1 MAEPKYP
8 TQREKVEELAK
19 KIEAGTKEFMQSDKY
34 RTYLRTMSKF
44 HSYSFRNCLL
54 IAMQKPDATLVAG
67 YQAWQK
73 KFERQVGRGE
83 KGIRIFAPVPYEE
96 QVEKQKRDSNG
107 NLLYS
112 SDGKPVTEEVTEKR
126 LSFRVTTVF
135 DVSQTSGKPLPE
147 LATELDGSVEQ
158 YEMLFQAIRDTS
170 EAPIMVET
178 FPAGNEAKG
187 YYSPSD
193 HSIHVRD
200 DISEVQSIKTVLHEL
215 AHSVLHNKDAEEAA
229 EKSRMTMEVEAES
242 VAFIVSDHFGIDTSD
257 YSFAYLASWSSGAD
271 LPELHQSLDTIQK
284 TANDLIQKVSARYQE
299 LAQAAQQENV
309 PHMAQEG
316 SAVSETQDLRRVMIE
331 HNAVKE
337 HEIFTEFV
345 KQYSADQIVAA
356 SHEISTKNDFVF
368 YIQNYMDDLQL
379 TETQENALMTDPN
392 LLDTMYSVW
401 MDNGEWSS
409 MEDIGSCM
417 KETANYRIETVRVQA
432 EQLDADK
439 FYVDP
444 TTETVRWM
452 YYNPDSSEGGQ
463 IVCNDLTFTQIREAF
478 TKPDPM
484 EHLHMAADQI
494 SCDITDRF
502 FMTVATD
509 FLSSGETFAVAA
521 NDTAEI
527 LKQLKAAVAVSVAEQ
542 VPQEAVPHMAQS
554 AEEKSPKKAFLGN
567 TAYRDISD
575 KAFVVVAAE
584 QTAAVMQGLEEQ
596 NIPYCCKV
604 GDARGDVFTVSREY
618 LQQLMELKKAAGQA
632 TGEQPPHKQKPQ
644 PEITII
650 GNAPYRDIPDKAYV
664 RVDAAAVDA
673 IIQAL
678 EDAGVKYSG
687 KLDPAKG
694 NVITVP
700 KEHKAMVEGIQKRT
714 ASMLS
719 DQPRQQFMKVTEEQL
734 KALQAEDTPL
744 QVRKS
749 GSAYIISFAA
759 TEKARIDSALQ
770 ALELNQKVKR

>member
-1 MAEPKYP
+1 MAESKYP

-83 KGIRIFAPVPYEE
+83 TGIRIFAPVPYEE

-126 LSFRVTTVF
+126 LAFRVTTVF

-170 EAPIMVET
+170 EAPITVET

-215 AHSVLHNKDAEEAA
+215 AHSVLHNKDAEDAA

-257 YSFAYLASWSSGAD
+257 YSFAYLASWSSDAD

-309 PHMAQEG
+309 PHMAQT
-316 SAVSETQDLRRVMIE
+316 ETQSLRHTMIE
-331 HNAVKE
+331 RQAVDE
-337 HEIFTEFV
+337 HALYTEFV
-345 KQYSADQIVAA
+345 KQFSAEQIIAA

-379 TETQENALMTDPN
+379 TRQQETALLTDPSM
-392 LLDTMYSVW
+392 LDTMYSVW

-409 MEDIGSCM
+409 MEDIGACM
-417 KETANYRIETVRVQA
+417 KAAANYRIETVRAQV

-444 TTETVRWM
+444 KTETVRWM
-452 YYNPDSSEGGQ
+452 YYNPDSNEGGQ
-463 IVCNDLTFTQIREAF
+463 LVCNDLTFAQIREAF

-494 SCDITDRF
+494 LCDVTDPLY
-502 FMTVATD
+502 MTVARD
-509 FLSSGETFAVAA
+509 FLASDETFAVTA
-521 NDTAEI
+521 NDSAEI
-527 LKQLKAAVAVSVAEQ
+527 LKQLQAAVAVSAAEQ
-542 VPQEAVPHMAQS
+542 VPQEDVPHMAQS
-554 AEEKSPKKAFLGN
+554 ADEKSQKKTILGN
-567 TAYRDISD
+567 TAYRDIPD
-575 KAFVVVAAE
+575 KAFVVASAE
-584 QTAAVMQGLEEQ
+584 QTAAIIKGLEEQ

-673 IIQAL
+673 IIRAL

-700 KEHKAMVEGIQKRT
+700 KEHKAMVEEIQKRT
-714 ASMLS
+714 ATTLS

-770 ALELNQKVKR
+770 ALESNQKVKR

>member
-126 LSFRVTTVF
+126 LAFRVTTVF

-170 EAPIMVET
+170 EAPITVET
-178 FPAGNEAKG
+178 FPAENEAKG

-215 AHSVLHNKDAEEAA
+215 AHSILHNKDAEDAV

-309 PHMAQEG
+309 PHMAQ
-316 SAVSETQDLRRVMIE
+316 
-331 HNAVKE
+331 
-337 HEIFTEFV
+337 
-345 KQYSADQIVAA
+345 
-356 SHEISTKNDFVF
+356 
-368 YIQNYMDDLQL
+368 
-379 TETQENALMTDPN
+379 
-392 LLDTMYSVW
+392 
-401 MDNGEWSS
+401 
-409 MEDIGSCM
+409 
-417 KETANYRIETVRVQA
+417 
-432 EQLDADK
+432 
-439 FYVDP
+439 
-444 TTETVRWM
+444 
-452 YYNPDSSEGGQ
+452 
-463 IVCNDLTFTQIREAF
+463 
-478 TKPDPM
+478 
-484 EHLHMAADQI
+484 
-494 SCDITDRF
+494 
-502 FMTVATD
+502 
-509 FLSSGETFAVAA
+509 
-521 NDTAEI
+521 
-527 LKQLKAAVAVSVAEQ
+527 
-542 VPQEAVPHMAQS
+542 S

-575 KAFVVVAAE
+575 KAFVVVSAE

-618 LQQLMELKKAAGQA
+618 LQQLIELKKAAGQA

-673 IIQAL
+673 IIRAL

-687 KLDPAKG
+687 KLDPTKG

-700 KEHKAMVEGIQKRT
+700 KEHKAMVEDIQKRT
-714 ASMLS
+714 ATTLS

-770 ALELNQKVKR
+770 ALESNRKVKR

>member
-19 KIEAGTKEFMQSDKY
+19 KIEVGTKEFMQSDKY

-54 IAMQKPDATLVAG
+54 IAMQKPDATLVAS

-83 KGIRIFAPVPYEE
+83 TGIRIFAPVPYEE
-96 QVEKQKRDSNG
+96 QVEKEKRDFNG

-112 SDGKPVTEEVTEKR
+112 SDGKPVTEEVTEKC
-126 LSFRVTTVF
+126 LAFRVTTVF
-135 DVSQTSGKPLPE
+135 DVSQTSGKPLLE

-170 EAPIMVET
+170 EAPITVET

-187 YYSPSD
+187 YYSPST

-200 DISEVQSIKTVLHEL
+200 DISEVQSVKTVLHEL
-215 AHSVLHNKDAEEAA
+215 AHSILHNKDAEDAA
-229 EKSRMTMEVEAES
+229 EKSRMTMEIEAES

-257 YSFAYLASWSSGAD
+257 YSFAYLASWSSDAD

-299 LAQAAQQENV
+299 LAQAAKQENV
-309 PHMAQEG
+309 PHMAQ
-316 SAVSETQDLRRVMIE
+316 
-331 HNAVKE
+331 
-337 HEIFTEFV
+337 
-345 KQYSADQIVAA
+345 SAD
-356 SHEISTKNDFVF
+356 
-368 YIQNYMDDLQL
+368 
-379 TETQENALMTDPN
+379 
-392 LLDTMYSVW
+392 
-401 MDNGEWSS
+401 
-409 MEDIGSCM
+409 
-417 KETANYRIETVRVQA
+417 
-432 EQLDADK
+432 
-439 FYVDP
+439 
-444 TTETVRWM
+444 
-452 YYNPDSSEGGQ
+452 
-463 IVCNDLTFTQIREAF
+463 
-478 TKPDPM
+478 
-484 EHLHMAADQI
+484 
-494 SCDITDRF
+494 
-502 FMTVATD
+502 
-509 FLSSGETFAVAA
+509 
-521 NDTAEI
+521 
-527 LKQLKAAVAVSVAEQ
+527 
-542 VPQEAVPHMAQS
+542 
-554 AEEKSPKKAFLGN
+554 EKSQKTILGN
-567 TAYRDISD
+567 TAYRDIPD
-575 KAFVVVAAE
+575 KAFVVTSAE
-584 QTAAVMQGLEEQ
+584 QTAAIIKGLKEQ
-596 NIPYCCKV
+596 NIPYCCKI
-604 GDARGDVFTVSREY
+604 GDARGDVFTVSREH
-618 LQQLMELKKAAGQA
+618 LQQLMELKQAAGQV
-632 TGEQPPHKQKPQ
+632 TGELPPHKQKPQ

-673 IIQAL
+673 IIRAL

-700 KEHKAMVEGIQKRT
+700 KEHKAMVEEIQKRM
-714 ASMLS
+714 ASTLS

-749 GSAYIISFAA
+749 GSAYIISFAT
-759 TEKARIDSALQ
+759 TEKARIGSALQ
-770 ALELNQKVKR
+770 ALESNQKVKR